1 MVQKLAAAGC
11 RVDVSTLDV
20 ADAGEAA
27 QLLADAGRAA
37 PVGGIF
43 HLAMVLDDRLIINQ
57 ARGARVRVLSG
68 LSLCPARGQW
78 WPVLAGCCA

>member
-1 MVQKLAAAGC
+1 VVQKLAAAGC
-11 RVDVSTLDV
+11 SVDVSTLDV

-27 QLLADAGRAA
+27 QLLADAARAA

-57 ARGARVRVLSG
+57 ARGPG
-68 LSLCPARGQW
+68 PARG
-78 WPVLAGCCA
+78 PAAACPGGLLRPRSRP